1 MAPSIQT
8 PRTFT
13 RRIQPEKSISLQSN
27 LAALQPE
34 KLEESNKNLHTQ
46 LKELDDLVK
55 TVRARQFE
63 LDENRKEIC
72 EFGTQVTPSLSRI
85 ETDRNTQSAVVQ
97 SETSIPSSSI
107 RHIPPVAAG
116 VESFVGKSGFSQS
129 EDSDDD
135 QSEDDL
141 DDLEENLEV
150 VETNLLNSDAK
161 IDELSSRTS
170 SKSNVLSSTR
180 IESDPEDPEENPED
194 KTLESISQTNQ
205 NEENSVDPE
214 DQSEGDSEANLKKMM
229 EDFSSSCRSAE
240 NNLQSYK
247 KFQTSIREDFPEDQ
261 PEGQLHETANETSVW
276 SEGHE
281 DTIEDTVEEETIAIG
296 VRNVCSNSRSDWPEW
311 IANENPLKKTLLS
324 PEIIKTG
331 GEVVLSVGDLLD
343 RDDSSAENLSDP
355 SDGESSEHQV
365 RVPESPSTSRTPRTE
380 TMNTIAQE
388 RFKMVC

>member
-1 MAPSIQT
+1 M
-8 PRTFT
+8 
-13 RRIQPEKSISLQSN
+13 
-27 LAALQPE
+27 LQP
-34 KLEESNKNLHTQ
+34 KK
-46 LKELDDLVK
+46 VK

-85 ETDRNTQSAVVQ
+85 ETDRNIQPGVVQ
-97 SETSIPSSSI
+97 SESSIPSSSI

-135 QSEDDL
+135 QSEDEDL
-141 DDLEENLEV
+141 DELEENLEV

-180 IESDPEDPEENPED
+180 IESDPEDHEEKTLDPED
-194 KTLESISQTNQ
+194 KTLESKS
-205 NEENSVDPE
+205 EENTIDPG
-214 DQSEGDSEANLKKMM
+214 DHSEGDSEANLKKMM

-240 NNLQSYK
+240 NNLQNYK
-247 KFQTSIREDFPEDQ
+247 KFQTSIRDDFPEEQ

-281 DTIEDTVEEETIAIG
+281 DTIEDTVEEETVAIG
-296 VRNVCSNSRSDWPEW
+296 VRKVYSNSHSDWAGDIIRFSNW
-311 IANENPLKKTLLS
+311 IN
-324 PEIIKTG
+324 G
-331 GEVVLSVGDLLD
+331 
-343 RDDSSAENLSDP
+343 
-355 SDGESSEHQV
+355 
-365 RVPESPSTSRTPRTE
+365 
-380 TMNTIAQE
+380 
-388 RFKMVC
+388 

>member
-1 MAPSIQT
+1 M
-8 PRTFT
+8 
-13 RRIQPEKSISLQSN
+13 
-27 LAALQPE
+27 LQP
-34 KLEESNKNLHTQ
+34 KK
-46 LKELDDLVK
+46 VK

-85 ETDRNTQSAVVQ
+85 ETDRNIQPGVIQ
-97 SETSIPSSSI
+97 SESSIPSSSI

-135 QSEDDL
+135 QSEDGDL
-141 DDLEENLEV
+141 DELEENLEV

-180 IESDPEDPEENPED
+180 IESDPEDHEEKTLDPED
-194 KTLESISQTNQ
+194 KTLESKS
-205 NEENSVDPE
+205 EENTMDAG

-240 NNLQSYK
+240 NNLQNYK
-247 KFQTSIREDFPEDQ
+247 QFQTSIREDFPEDQ

-281 DTIEDTVEEETIAIG
+281 DTVEEGTVAIG
-296 VRNVCSNSRSDWPEW
+296 IRKIYSNSHSDRPN
-311 IANENPLKKTLLS
+311 A
-324 PEIIKTG
+324 IICF
-331 GEVVLSVGDLLD
+331 
-343 RDDSSAENLSDP
+343 SD
-355 SDGESSEHQV
+355 
-365 RVPESPSTSRTPRTE
+365 
-380 TMNTIAQE
+380 
-388 RFKMVC
+388 